1 MEGKFD
7 ENYKLIL
14 NTLTSL
20 KNQDSNDGL
29 KNDLA
34 NNLSEMDKIGIS
46 DLACLIISH
55 NFYIGEDFDKLI
67 EKLNLS
73 HLEGR
78 KLGQRGNKISGGE
91 KERIALAR
99 LLLLKTRT
107 AYLID
112 EPFTSLDLISE
123 KEASDI
129 LKSYLRNEKGLIISH
144 KIDLLNKL
152 TDEIIVINKGKIESI
167 GKHDKLLKD
176 SEVYKKL
183 YEEYLKKFAK
193 ENK

>member
-1 MEGKFD
+1 
-7 ENYKLIL
+7 
-14 NTLTSL
+14 
-20 KNQDSNDGL
+20 
-29 KNDLA
+29 
-34 NNLSEMDKIGIS
+34 MDQKGIS
-46 DLACLIISH
+46 DLACLLLSH
-55 NFYIGEDFDKLI
+55 NFYIGEDYDILI

-73 HLEGR
+73 HLAGR

-99 LLLLKTRT
+99 LLLVKSRT

-129 LKSYLRNEKGLIISH
+129 LKSYLENEKGLIISH

-152 TDEIIVINKGKIESI
+152 TDEIIVIHMGKIEAI
-167 GKHDKLLKD
+167 GKHDKFLKD

>member
-1 MEGKFD
+1 
-7 ENYKLIL
+7 
-14 NTLTSL
+14 
-20 KNQDSNDGL
+20 
-29 KNDLA
+29 
-34 NNLSEMDKIGIS
+34 MDQKGIS
-46 DLACLIISH
+46 DLAGLILSH
-55 NFYIGEDFDKLI
+55 NFYIGKDYDKLI
-67 EKLNLS
+67 EKLNIS
-73 HLEGR
+73 HLKGR
-78 KLGQRGNKISGGE
+78 KLGQRGKKISGGE

-99 LLLLKTRT
+99 LLLLKTKA

-129 LKSYLRNEKGLIISH
+129 LKSYLENEKGLIISH

-152 TDEIIVINKGKIESI
+152 TDEIIVINKGKIEAI